1 MAKVYAPL
9 QDYNGISASVTFVNG
24 VGETDNEN
32 LLEWFEEKG
41 YTVEREEKP
50 KRGKKTKGATEETSE
65 GATEETSE
73 ETSEGATEETTE
85 GVAEEVAEGNE

>member
-9 QDYNGISASVTFVNG
+9 QDYNGISASVEFVNG

-41 YTVEREEKP
+41 YTVERDEKP
-50 KRGKKTKGATEETSE
+50 KRAKKAKEVTDETSDEISDETSE
-65 GATEETSE
+65 GANEE
-73 ETSEGATEETTE
+73 
-85 GVAEEVAEGNE
+85 VAKEVAEGNE

>member
-9 QDYNGISASVTFVNG
+9 KDYNGISASVEFVNG

-41 YTVEREEKP
+41 YTVERDEKP
-50 KRGKKTKGATEETSE
+50 KRAKKTKKVTEETSE
-65 GATEETSE
+65 GATEE
-73 ETSEGATEETTE
+73 
-85 GVAEEVAEGNE
+85 VAEEVAEGNE

>member
-9 QDYNGISASVTFVNG
+9 EDYNGISASVEFING

-41 YTVEREEKP
+41 YTVEREDKP
-50 KRGKKTKGATEETSE
+50 KRAKKENEE
-65 GATEETSE
+65 
-73 ETSEGATEETTE
+73 
-85 GVAEEVAEGNE
+85 VAEEVAEGNE

>member
-9 QDYNGISASVTFVNG
+9 KDYNGISASVTFVNG

-50 KRGKKTKGATEETSE
+50 KRAKKAKEVTEETSE
-65 GATEETSE
+65 GATEE
-73 ETSEGATEETTE
+73 
-85 GVAEEVAEGNE
+85 VAEEVAEGNE

>member
-9 QDYNGISASVTFVNG
+9 QDYNGISASVEFVNG

-41 YTVEREEKP
+41 YTVERDEKP
-50 KRGKKTKGATEETSE
+50 KRAKKAKEVTDETSD
-65 GATEETSE
+65 ETSE
-73 ETSEGATEETTE
+73 ETSEGANEE
-85 GVAEEVAEGNE
+85 VAEEVAEGNE

>member
-9 QDYNGISASVTFVNG
+9 KDYNGISASVTFVNG

-32 LLEWFEEKG
+32 LLEWFEEHN

-50 KRGKKTKGATEETSE
+50 KRAKKATEEVV
-65 GATEETSE
+65 EE
-73 ETSEGATEETTE
+73 
-85 GVAEEVAEGNE
+85 VAEEVAEGNE

>member
-9 QDYNGISASVTFVNG
+9 KDYNGISASVEFING

-50 KRGKKTKGATEETSE
+50 KRAKKAKEVTEETSE
-65 GATEETSE
+65 GATEE
-73 ETSEGATEETTE
+73 
-85 GVAEEVAEGNE
+85 VAEEVAEGNE

>member
-9 QDYNGISASVTFVNG
+9 EDYNGISASVEFING

-41 YTVEREEKP
+41 YTVEREDKP
-50 KRGKKTKGATEETSE
+50 KRAKKEN
-65 GATEETSE
+65 
-73 ETSEGATEETTE
+73 
-85 GVAEEVAEGNE
+85 EEVAEDNE

>member
-9 QDYNGISASVTFVNG
+9 KDYNGISASVEFVNG

-41 YTVEREEKP
+41 YTVEREDKP
-50 KRGKKTKGATEETSE
+50 KRAKKENEE
-65 GATEETSE
+65 
-73 ETSEGATEETTE
+73 
-85 GVAEEVAEGNE
+85 VAEEVAEGNE

>member
-1 MAKVYAPL
+1 MAKVYTPL
-9 QDYNGISASVTFVNG
+9 KDYNGISASVTFVNG

-32 LLEWFEEKG
+32 LLEWFEERG

-65 GATEETSE
+65 GATEET
-73 ETSEGATEETTE
+73 TE

>member
-9 QDYNGISASVTFVNG
+9 EGYNGISASVEFVNG

-50 KRGKKTKGATEETSE
+50 KRAKKATEEV
-65 GATEETSE
+65 TEE
-73 ETSEGATEETTE
+73 
-85 GVAEEVAEGNE
+85 VVEGNE

>member
-9 QDYNGISASVTFVNG
+9 KDYNGISASVTFVNG

-32 LLEWFEEKG
+32 LLEWFEEHG

-50 KRGKKTKGATEETSE
+50 KRAKKTKEVTAETSE
-65 GATEETSE
+65 GATEE
-73 ETSEGATEETTE
+73 
-85 GVAEEVAEGNE
+85 VAEEVAEGNE

>member
-9 QDYNGISASVTFVNG
+9 EDYNGISASVEFVNG

-41 YTVEREEKP
+41 YTVEREDKP
-50 KRGKKTKGATEETSE
+50 KRAKKENEE
-65 GATEETSE
+65 
-73 ETSEGATEETTE
+73 
-85 GVAEEVAEGNE
+85 VAEEVAEGNE

>member
-9 QDYNGISASVTFVNG
+9 EDYNGISASVEFVNG

-50 KRGKKTKGATEETSE
+50 KRAKKATDDVTDE
-65 GATEETSE
+65 
-73 ETSEGATEETTE
+73 
-85 GVAEEVAEGNE
+85 VAKELAEGNE

>member
-9 QDYNGISASVTFVNG
+9 KDYNGISASVTFVNG

-41 YTVEREEKP
+41 YTVERDDKP
-50 KRGKKTKGATEETSE
+50 KRAKKAKEVTEETSE
-65 GATEETSE
+65 GATEE
-73 ETSEGATEETTE
+73 
-85 GVAEEVAEGNE
+85 VAEEVAEGNE

>member
-9 QDYNGISASVTFVNG
+9 KDYNGISASVEFVNG

-41 YTVEREEKP
+41 YTVERDEKP
-50 KRGKKTKGATEETSE
+50 KRAKKSKEVTEETSE
-65 GATEETSE
+65 GATEE
-73 ETSEGATEETTE
+73 
-85 GVAEEVAEGNE
+85 VAEEVAEGNE

>member
-9 QDYNGISASVTFVNG
+9 KDYNGISASVIFVNG

-41 YTVEREEKP
+41 YTVERDEKP
-50 KRGKKTKGATEETSE
+50 KRAKKAKEVTEETSE
-65 GATEETSE
+65 GATEE
-73 ETSEGATEETTE
+73 
-85 GVAEEVAEGNE
+85 VAEEVAEGNE

>member
-9 QDYNGISASVTFVNG
+9 KDYNGISASVTFVSG

-32 LLEWFEEKG
+32 LLEWFEEHG

-50 KRGKKTKGATEETSE
+50 KRTKKTKEETEETSE
-65 GATEETSE
+65 GANK
-73 ETSEGATEETTE
+73 EGT
-85 GVAEEVAEGNE
+85 EEVADGNE

>member
-9 QDYNGISASVTFVNG
+9 KDYNGISASVTFVNG

-50 KRGKKTKGATEETSE
+50 KRAKKAAEEL
-65 GATEETSE
+65 
-73 ETSEGATEETTE
+73 
-85 GVAEEVAEGNE
+85 AEEVAEGNE

>member
-9 QDYNGISASVTFVNG
+9 KDYNGISASVTFVNG

-41 YTVEREEKP
+41 YTVERDEKP
-50 KRGKKTKGATEETSE
+50 KRAKKATEE
-65 GATEETSE
+65 
-73 ETSEGATEETTE
+73 
-85 GVAEEVAEGNE
+85 VAEEVAEGNE

>member
-9 QDYNGISASVTFVNG
+9 KDYNGISASVTFVNG

-41 YTVEREEKP
+41 YTVERDEKP
-50 KRGKKTKGATEETSE
+50 KRGKKAKEETEGTSEGETSE
-65 GATEETSE
+65 GTTEEVS
-73 ETSEGATEETTE
+73 
-85 GVAEEVAEGNE
+85 EEVAEGNE

>member
-9 QDYNGISASVTFVNG
+9 KDYNGISASVTFVNG

-50 KRGKKTKGATEETSE
+50 KRTKKATEE
-65 GATEETSE
+65 
-73 ETSEGATEETTE
+73 
-85 GVAEEVAEGNE
+85 VAEEVAEGNE

>member
-1 MAKVYAPL
+1 MAKVYTPL
-9 QDYNGISASVTFVNG
+9 QGYNGISASVEFVNG

-41 YTVEREEKP
+41 YTVERDEKP

-65 GATEETSE
+65 
-73 ETSEGATEETTE
+73 ETSEGATEEVTE
-85 GVAEEVAEGNE
+85 EVAEEVAEGNE

>member
-9 QDYNGISASVTFVNG
+9 KDYNGISASVEFVNG

-41 YTVEREEKP
+41 YTVEREKP
-50 KRGKKTKGATEETSE
+50 KRAKKATDDVTEEVAE
-65 GATEETSE
+65 
-73 ETSEGATEETTE
+73 
-85 GVAEEVAEGNE
+85 AEEVAEGNE

>member
-9 QDYNGISASVTFVNG
+9 KDYNGISASVTFVNG

-41 YTVEREEKP
+41 YTVERDEKP
-50 KRGKKTKGATEETSE
+50 KRAKKATEEV
-65 GATEETSE
+65 TEE
-73 ETSEGATEETTE
+73 
-85 GVAEEVAEGNE
+85 VAEEVAEGNE

>member
-9 QDYNGISASVTFVNG
+9 QDYNGISASVEFVNG

-50 KRGKKTKGATEETSE
+50 KRAKKAKEVTD
-65 GATEETSE
+65 ETSE
-73 ETSEGATEETTE
+73 ETSEEANEEVT
-85 GVAEEVAEGNE
+85 EEVAEGNE